1 MSESGQLIKKL
12 REDRFLK
19 SRDVERQSRAI
30 ADRKGN
36 DDYYIGHATLSD
48 VENGTIPG
56 IYKIECLAIIFKIPL
71 TQMLRVFGIDSR
83 DTEQPAQT
91 VPTRETALEPVD
103 LTEADASFRLNF
115 DNRFNPRETDLL
127 KGKPEEWGI
136 APVALLRRL
145 QPQRFT
151 YALVGLDDDSM
162 ADIIPPGSLIEVDR
176 SQATIQPSSWRTL
189 RERPIYLLW
198 HDDGYSSVWCQQERH
213 EILLIP
219 HPASNRPVR
228 RLTIR
233 EATIIGRIV
242 HAWCSLQLPPVQE
255 C

>member
-1 MSESGQLIKKL
+1 MTESGQLIRRL
-12 REDRFLK
+12 REERFLK
-19 SRDVERQSRAI
+19 SRDIERQSRLI

-83 DTEQPAQT
+83 DTERPALAA
-91 VPTRETALEPVD
+91 PASETALEPLD
-103 LTEADASFRLNF
+103 LTEADVSFRLNF
-115 DNRFNPRETDLL
+115 DARQDPRETDIL
-127 KGKPEEWGI
+127 KGKPEEWGV
-136 APVALLRRL
+136 APTLLRRL

-151 YALVGLDDDSM
+151 YAVVGLNDDSM

-176 SQATIQPSSWRTL
+176 NQATIQPSVWRTL
-189 RERPIYLLW
+189 RERPIYLVW
-198 HDDGYSSVWCQQERH
+198 HDDGYSCVWCQQGRH

-219 HPASNRPVR
+219 HPASNRPIR
-228 RLTIR
+228 PIRIR

-242 HAWCSLQLPPVQE
+242 HAWCSLQLPPFQE
-255 C
+255 S